1 MKIIFLSAF
10 FFLDLETNSKKIL
23 KKYSHFFLF
32 VFILVACKK
41 STTETVH
48 ENHVVSGNQIPNY
61 SGVSTIQVKAYVNR
75 VYVDLLGREADSL
88 ELVKATNIIKSGNYN
103 DKSRDSMISLAMNN
117 AQFYPQIFIKTSAVI
132 LNSTSKQDIADQ
144 INFDNYIRQQSL
156 QTHDTITYNALSLEL
171 DALNKLYTVDSMYRL
186 KQIDINEFYR
196 RFIYN
201 YFYDQINMGTQNF
214 VKACFENLFH
224 RNASVNEESN
234 SENMANGFGSY
245 TLFLKTGNCKGD
257 FANIVTHSTEFYQ
270 GLIVT
275 AYQNYLLRKPTD
287 QEINSMVTSLSQNK
301 DYLSVVKSIMKT
313 TEYAGF

>member
-1 MKIIFLSAF
+1 MFA
-10 FFLDLETNSKKIL
+10 
-23 KKYSHFFLF
+23 FLF
-32 VFILVACKK
+32 IACKK
-41 STTETVH
+41 TSTETVH

-61 SGVSTIQVKAYVNR
+61 SGVSTIQVNAYVNR
-75 VYVDLLGREADSL
+75 VYVDLLGREADSM
-88 ELVKATNIIKSGNYN
+88 ELVKAVNLIKNGNYN
-103 DKSRDSMISLAMNN
+103 NKSRDSMISLAMNN
-117 AQFYPQIFIKTSAVI
+117 AQFYPQFFIKTSAVI
-132 LNSTSKQDIADQ
+132 LNSTSKLDILGQ
-144 INFDNYIRQQSL
+144 INQDVYVQQLSL
-156 QTHDTITYNALSLEL
+156 QMHDTITYNALVVEL
-171 DALNKLYTVDSMYRL
+171 DGLNKLYNVDSMYHL

-234 SENMANGFGSY
+234 SESMVNGFGSY
-245 TLFLKTGNCKGD
+245 TLFLQTGNCKGD

-287 QEINSMVTSLSQNK
+287 NEINSMVTSLSQNK
-301 DYLSVVKSIMKT
+301 DYLAVVKSIMKT
-313 TEYAGF
+313 SEYAGF